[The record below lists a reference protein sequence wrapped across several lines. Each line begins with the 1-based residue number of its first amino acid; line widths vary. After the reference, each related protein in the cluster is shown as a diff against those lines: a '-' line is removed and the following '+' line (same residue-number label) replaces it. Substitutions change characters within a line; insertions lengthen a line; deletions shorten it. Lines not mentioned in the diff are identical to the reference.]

1 MNKAMHFVSAAL
13 FFVAMC
19 TAHAAPSLSDG
30 EALQLLTNPPSR
42 LISGYAVFTGTF
54 KVTDNGDAVKRLLSK
69 TTLKEYQKL
78 QKSGLVTIEF
88 DSKYENYKKGD
99 DFSWGQFLDQTQN
112 RTAAIVT
119 VNVTDKAKQY
129 KIGEYE
135 GSQFMA
141 PHTTLRLAT
150 MSDVSIKKNEARQIG
165 ADDYRLLVITSTFD
179 FEPELAAGNRWG
191 FSGKHKMKSM
201 RLLKYDPA
209 KGEWKHVAADTAPLD
224 AEYTTSAVND
234 FLMKR

>member
-1 MNKAMHFVSAAL
+1 MNNAMRFISAAL
-13 FFVAMC
+13 LFVAMC

-42 LISGYAVFTGTF
+42 LISGYTVFTGTF
-54 KVTDNGDAVKRLLSK
+54 KVVDTQEPAKRLLSK
-69 TTLKEYQKL
+69 VTLAEYQKL
-78 QKSGLVTIEF
+78 QKTGLVTVEF
-88 DSKYENYKKGD
+88 DSKYENYKKGN

-119 VNVTDKAKQY
+119 VNVTDKAQAL
-129 KIGEYE
+129 KILSGNTP
-135 GSQFMA
+135 A
-141 PHTTLRLAT
+141 PFTMLRLAT